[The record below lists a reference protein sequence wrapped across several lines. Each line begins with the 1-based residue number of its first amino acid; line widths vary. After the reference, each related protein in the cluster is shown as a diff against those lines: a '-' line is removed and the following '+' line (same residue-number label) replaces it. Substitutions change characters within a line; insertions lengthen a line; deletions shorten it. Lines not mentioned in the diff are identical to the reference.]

1 MHDIKYIRNN
11 PSEFEKEII
20 KRNVKIDLN
29 KILELDK
36 INRSL
41 IQKKE
46 TLESE
51 KKKYLKQTTNLY
63 LKNLKNYLQKLKN

>member
-11 PSEFEKEII
+11 PSEFEKEIK

-51 KKKYLKQTTNLY
+51 KKKYLKQTTNPY
-63 LKNLKNYLQKLKN
+63 LKNQKNYLQKLKN

>member
-11 PSEFEKEII
+11 PSEFEKEIK

>member
-11 PSEFEKEII
+11 PSEFEKEIK

-51 KKKYLKQTTNLY
+51 KKKISKTSIKRRINW
-63 LKNLKNYLQKLKN
+63 

>member
-11 PSEFEKEII
+11 PSEFEKEIK

-63 LKNLKNYLQKLKN
+63 LKNQKNYLQKLKN

>member
-11 PSEFEKEII
+11 PSEFEKEIK

-51 KKKYLKQTTNLY
+51 KKNISKTND
-63 LKNLKNYLQKLKN
+63 KS

>member
-11 PSEFEKEII
+11 PSEFEKEIK

-51 KKKYLKQTTNLY
+51 KKKYLKQMINLY
-63 LKNLKNYLQKLKN
+63 LKNQKNYLQKFIN

>member
-11 PSEFEKEII
+11 PSEFEKEIK

-51 KKKYLKQTTNLY
+51 KKKIKK
-63 LKNLKNYLQKLKN
+63 KNNK

>member
-11 PSEFEKEII
+11 PSECEKEKK

-46 TLESE
+46 TL
-51 KKKYLKQTTNLY
+51 
-63 LKNLKNYLQKLKN
+63 

>member
-11 PSEFEKEII
+11 PSEFEKEIK

-63 LKNLKNYLQKLKN
+63 LKNQKKYLQK

>member
-11 PSEFEKEII
+11 PSEFEKEIK

-63 LKNLKNYLQKLKN
+63 SKNQKNYLQKLKN

>member
-11 PSEFEKEII
+11 PSEFEKEIK

-51 KKKYLKQTTNLY
+51 KKKIYK
-63 LKNLKNYLQKLKN
+63 KNDKYFFEK